1 MTTEGDRV
9 DLSALDPFLD
19 GGRWEALVRE
29 MLERVDDV
37 LAHRS
42 RSPLELIAAW
52 RRPLL
57 ITAAAALAVLLPVE
71 WALEAREERLERV
84 ERLVALSSGWD
95 PAEPPPTGSD
105 FLSALG
111 QEGP

>member
-1 MTTEGDRV
+1 MTIEDERL
-9 DLSALDPFLD
+9 DLSAIDPLQD
-19 GGRWEALVRE
+19 GERWEAVVRE
-29 MLERVDDV
+29 TLERADEV